1 LTVDRAFRYSSWVLA
16 IPGDGYSEESE
27 MKLRRERGAVIAF
40 AAIVALMPACRKK
53 PVEIN
58 PITPSFSV
66 NRQRAPL
73 GSAVEVTYT
82 WALDQNAKKVGDY
95 RALVHFLDPH
105 KTVLFTDDHV
115 PTPPPSSWEPGK
127 TYTYKRTVFIPVYPY
142 VGPVRVAMGL
152 YATGGKAGRI
162 ALKGEDLGL
171 EAYKVGTMDLLPK
184 QDNLTLI
191 FKEGWYT
198 PETRPDTPQIE
209 MQWSKKDAVVSFR
222 NPKKDVVLYLE
233 GDTCFKCF
241 PTPPS
246 LTVHVGGKTGITVPI
261 ENADLFLK
269 KIRFKAQDL
278 GKDDYVDVHL
288 TMSESFVPKSLGMN
302 DDVRDLALTV
312 YHLFVA
318 EADALGNP
326 EEVVDAGPVT
336 LPAETKT
343 ASAAAAKGKPSP
355 APAKAPAKAPVKS
368 PAPPAKKS

>member
-1 LTVDRAFRYSSWVLA
+1 
-16 IPGDGYSEESE
+16 
-27 MKLRRERGAVIAF
+27 MMHRRERGAVF
-40 AAIVALMPACRKK
+40 ALVAATVALIPACGKK

-82 WALDQNAKKVGDY
+82 WVLDQNAKKVGDY

-115 PTPPPSSWEPGK
+115 PTPPPSSWEAGK

-152 YATGGKAGRI
+152 YATGGKGGRI

-171 EAYKVGTMDLLPK
+171 GAYKVATMDLLPK
-184 QDNLTLI
+184 QDNLVLVY
-191 FKEGWYT
+191 KEGWYN
-198 PETRPDTPQIE
+198 PETRPDNPQVE
-209 MQWSKKDAVVSFR
+209 MTWSKRDAVVSFK

-241 PTPPS
+241 PTAPV
-246 LTVHVGGKTGITVPI
+246 LTVSVGGKTGLSVPI
-261 ENADLFLK
+261 ESAELFLK

-278 GKDDYVDVHL
+278 GNDDFVDVHF
-288 TMSESFVPKSLGMN
+288 TMNQSFIPKNLGMN

-312 YHLFVA
+312 YHIFVG
-318 EADALGNP
+318 EADVLGSVDGV
-326 EEVVDAGPVT
+326 EDAGPVT
-336 LPAETKT
+336 VPTEKAGKGAATTKGPAVSKAPGVSKSPVPAKSPTGTK
-343 ASAAAAKGKPSP
+343 SPSP
-355 APAKAPAKAPVKS
+355 A
-368 PAPPAKKS
+368 AKKN